1 VHLAIGVGFFRK
13 KELRKSFPEI
23 VLMLGKFIT

>member
-1 VHLAIGVGFFRK
+1 VHLALGAGFQK

-23 VLMLGKFIT
+23 DLKLGKFIT